1 MSALI
6 PANHSIILNLCV
18 SVSAIVLL
26 YFGPMVYRSTIVA
39 AFDASFFMNLAL
51 LSVAYFFTTLVAG
64 DQSVVAY
71 TLTGIAFIEFLGLI
85 MFKLISILR
94 RSEKMMSCLHKR
106 QPAEDDW
113 ELYEQAALQ
122 REMES
127 DPEEQDSD
135 ESGSIEN
142 LPTY

>member
-6 PANHSIILNLCV
+6 PANHSIILNLCA

-26 YFGPMVYRSTIVA
+26 YFGLMVYRSTVVA

-51 LSVAYFFTTLVAG
+51 LSVAYFFTTIVAG

-85 MFKLISILR
+85 MFKLIFILR
-94 RSEKMMSCLHKR
+94 STKMMACLHKR

-113 ELYEQAALQ
+113 GLYEEAALH
-122 REMES
+122 REIVP
-127 DPEEQDSD
+127 DPEEEDSD
-135 ESGSIEN
+135 AFGSIES